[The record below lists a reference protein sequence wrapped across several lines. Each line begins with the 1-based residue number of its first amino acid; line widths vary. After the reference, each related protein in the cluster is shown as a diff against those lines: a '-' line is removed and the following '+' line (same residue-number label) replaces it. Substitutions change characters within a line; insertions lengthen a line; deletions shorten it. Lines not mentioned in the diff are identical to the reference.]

1 MNFQPIIKHLSLPIV
16 IAGSFFNASA
26 AEDTPQAAKAPESII
41 SQQREQA
48 KERMKKDTDKYSQE
62 QLREIETLYQ
72 SANKNLKAPEAKA
85 QLEKLVSEYGG
96 SNRAGCGLLY
106 LCKMTQGEEQI
117 KCLTEAIAKYSDCFY
132 GDGVQVGPYARYY
145 LAKRYQRDKRE
156 DEAQALYK
164 EISTLY
170 PDAVTH
176 RGTLLSSSLGQA
188 K

>member
-1 MNFQPIIKHLSLPIV
+1 MNFQTIIKHLSLSIV
-16 IAGSFFNASA
+16 VAGSIFTAFA
-26 AEDTPQAAKAPESII
+26 AEENPQTAKAPESII
-41 SQQREQA
+41 SQQQEHA
-48 KERMKKDTDKYSQE
+48 KERMKKDTAMFSQE

-85 QLEKLVSEYGG
+85 LLEKLVSEYGG

-106 LCKMTQGEEQI
+106 LCKMTQSEEQI

-145 LAKRYQRDKRE
+145 LARRYQRDKRN

-164 EISTLY
+164 EISTMY

-176 RGTLLSSSLGQA
+176 GGMLLSSSLGQT